1 MNFTSK
7 ANGLIDIVTHNHTLS
22 FSKKIVR
29 VEKVLKDLI
38 HDHYMVILAL
48 Q

>member
-7 ANGLIDIVTHNHTLS
+7 ANGLIDIITHNHTLS
-22 FSKKIVR
+22 FSKTFVR

-38 HDHYMVILAL
+38 PDHNMVILAL